1 MDELPD
7 LTSDADVD
15 ALMAR
20 LRARLEPPPQASS
33 LDEAAP
39 RESAQAFD
47 ELVAAHEGLAASMVR
62 AMEMI
67 VGTLEELGLESQPA
81 VAAAPARPRR
91 KTVAPRRPAAPARRR
106 RTRR

>member
-1 MDELPD
+1 MYELPD

-20 LRARLEPPPQASS
+20 LRARLEPPPQAAS
-33 LDEAAP
+33 LDGSVP
-39 RESAQAFD
+39 RGSSQAFD
-47 ELVAAHEGLAASMVR
+47 DFVAAQEGLAASIVR

-67 VGTLEELGLESQPA
+67 VGTLEELGPESQPA
-81 VAAAPARPRR
+81 VAAVPARPRR
-91 KTVAPRRPAAPARRR
+91 KIVAPRRPAPAARRR